1 MRALFTQV
9 SPKSK
14 QEKENIRA
22 KCNSSKKYQVPR
34 GNSTLPSSYA
44 EAEPYTVSSLSWD
57 VYILPKGEEKRYVS
71 VLHYVN
77 EKDLHKEGKIY
88 Q

>member
-22 KCNSSKKYQVPR
+22 KCNSSKKHQVPGVIPLCPLLMQR
-34 GNSTLPSSYA
+34 QSPIQSAHCPGM
-44 EAEPYTVSSLSWD
+44 YTS
-57 VYILPKGEEKRYVS
+57 
-71 VLHYVN
+71 
-77 EKDLHKEGKIY
+77 
-88 Q
+88 